1 VLEMLCDLKADTA
14 RWC

>member
-1 VLEMLCDLKADTA
+1 MLCDLKADTA